1 MINWLICPAVEST
14 KERVSGSLV
23 FVGSRVPIAALFEN
37 LDDGIT
43 AQEFTEIFP
52 GIKLEQVKAILD
64 FAAKNSL
71 YATLE
76 GITLERIS

>member
-1 MINWLICPAVEST
+1 MINWSNCPAVEST

-37 LDDGIT
+37 LEDGIT

-71 YATLE
+71 YAASL
-76 GITLERIS
+76 

>member
-1 MINWLICPAVEST
+1 MINWSNCPAVESN

-37 LDDGIT
+37 LEDGIT

-71 YATLE
+71 YAA
-76 GITLERIS
+76 

>member
-1 MINWLICPAVEST
+1 MINWSICPAVEST

-71 YATLE
+71 YAA
-76 GITLERIS
+76 

>member
-1 MINWLICPAVEST
+1 
-14 KERVSGSLV
+14 LV

-52 GIKLEQVKAILD
+52 GIKLEQVKSILD

>member
-1 MINWLICPAVEST
+1 MINWSNCQAVEST

-37 LDDGIT
+37 LEDGIT

-52 GIKLEQVKAILD
+52 GIKLEQVKAVLD
-64 FAAKNSL
+64 FVAKNSL
-71 YATLE
+71 YAA
-76 GITLERIS
+76 

>member
-1 MINWLICPAVEST
+1 MINWSICPAVEST

>member
-1 MINWLICPAVEST
+1 MINWSICPAVEST

-52 GIKLEQVKAILD
+52 NCEPFWLLMFMFV
-64 FAAKNSL
+64 
-71 YATLE
+71 
-76 GITLERIS
+76 